1 MYVCLSIGTYMYT
14 HAVEYCSAL
23 IKRNLGMYNNMDEPG
38 EHDAKWNKPDTEKQ
52 IQYGLTHTRNLQK
65 SHL

>member
-1 MYVCLSIGTYMYT
+1 MY
-14 HAVEYCSAL
+14 H
-23 IKRNLGMYNNMDEPG
+23 NMDEPG

-65 SHL
+65 SNL